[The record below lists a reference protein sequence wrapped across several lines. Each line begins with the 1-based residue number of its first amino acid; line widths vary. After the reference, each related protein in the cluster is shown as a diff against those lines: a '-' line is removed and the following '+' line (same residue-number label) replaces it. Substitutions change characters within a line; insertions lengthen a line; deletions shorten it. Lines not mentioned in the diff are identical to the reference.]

1 MGRGECKSWIGV
13 VSAFLT
19 PGTRAVRMIRI
30 IANAAE
36 PSALGPSAQAGL
48 SVQAMRATPPKKR
61 RALRLDVASLDTLED
76 AALAMDESGY
86 ITYCNLAA
94 EQLYRIDRA
103 AMLGRP
109 YR

>member
-13 VSAFLT
+13 ISAFLT

-36 PSALGPSAQAGL
+36 PSALGPSAHDEPSMQA
-48 SVQAMRATPPKKR
+48 VRVTPPKKR

-76 AALAMDESGY
+76 AALALDENGY
-86 ITYCNLAA
+86 ITYCNFAA

-103 AMLGRP
+103 AM
-109 YR
+109 